1 MRPDRA
7 PIARSGRTYAFDSGT
22 SYSTALVSGAPAL
35 LRATHPRWSP
45 AKVKAAI
52 LANAQPGPVPG
63 DPDNYP
69 EGVLNVAG
77 F

>member
-7 PIARSGRTYAFDSGT
+7 PIVRSGGTHGFDSGT
-22 SYSTALVSGAPAL
+22 SYSTALSGAAAL
-35 LRATHPRWSP
+35 RRATHPRWSP

-52 LANAQPGPVPG
+52 LANAQPGPIPG